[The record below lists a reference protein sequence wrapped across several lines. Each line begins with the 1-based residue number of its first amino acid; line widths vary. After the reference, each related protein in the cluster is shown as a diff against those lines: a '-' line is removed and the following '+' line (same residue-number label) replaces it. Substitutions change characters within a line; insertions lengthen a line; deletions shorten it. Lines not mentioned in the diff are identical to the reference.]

1 MKFDKYHDVAQPF
14 RVGERK
20 KESGKAFMQQL
31 VEESRVAGE
40 IYFLP
45 AWLWKEVGSVNVI
58 AVECS

>member
-14 RVGERK
+14 REGERK

-40 IYFLP
+40 IYFP
-45 AWLWKEVGSVNVI
+45 AWLWKR
-58 AVECS
+58 